1 MQNHFEI
8 TENSRNSTS
17 LSISPVPTVSSNVS
31 KDGSSNEYNDSSTS
45 SQTTDD
51 HNVDS
56 TTNEGF
62 INSGTFDYFIETNN
76 QSASSAEENADS
88 ENFDNNM
95 DTSLFEKSK
104 TTCDNLESKNSDESS
119 GLFIKK
125 SSASKN
131 LSFDKDETKF
141 DHEKNTNSFTS
152 KISDAE
158 NLVAVTNPTKSST
171 NTRISDGHKKNKE
184 KILEIFTKREN
195 LYASLNKDIKK
206 EQNLLDYIPG
216 LYLLL
221 NLEKDE
227 GSNGLVNK
235 TIISKESLEKL
246 CNELVPKSFKSLLL
260 IKKIINQKVCD
271 LLVSSN
277 KTGNPSLR
285 SGIYLLIVNVN
296 FGLVIH
302 WPEHGCYEDNASEQL
317 KKNMVKFHRYLTK
330 LTDHQICLMSSSD
343 LKYFEWELR
352 NDGDGDSDYSD
363 KSENEEDETCYEFEV
378 KKSQEEKEDFQLHKG
393 FKVQLPNYIQPD
405 LKIIHHNGTS
415 MQPTVVES
423 VSHQAFITQ
432 NIIKSSSVMKK
443 CSEIFSKSY
452 NRIPFKELIKRYS
465 LKIEEN
471 SMDMTLLKKFIEIC
485 LDDEKELLTSYEESV
500 KAEKER
506 NSRKKENIKE
516 EIRRDAEIITNMA
529 WMKLKETYSKF
540 EETIKDDNTV
550 PKFEESKIKEIHEK
564 YPDINK
570 KIEESIL
577 IKSNPWKSLKEKFQF
592 CSLMTIEMFDNT
604 NSKDNPDSNKVE
616 SCFSEFF
623 YNTFADK
630 EETDLT
636 KLVNKHAEK
645 SLASITTGPNSESH
659 DIEPHFIEHSIQKAK
674 QIANNLP
681 DSKFVNELYD
691 FKSTS
696 ISNFKIFDIS
706 QEKNNLIIDS
716 FLKNF
721 KKWRETFSEN
731 VKNIV
736 PKYTNVKTYY
746 EEELSKEL
754 SQKIK
759 VIEKQE
765 FTRVC
770 LLLEEKFPD
779 GPTFKII
786 EAEGKIFCKNL
797 KLTYEID
804 SIQPDH
810 LNITLYETHLE
821 ESENSN
827 IQENELYVPKLHLD
841 SNKHTSFK
849 IDPERYELRKISQ
862 FENGKFLII
871 LQNKKS
877 NQIEIFFEN
886 SNRLKSAFQL
896 SNLKPLK
903 TLNPDG
909 DCLFAINEP
918 KGLIG
923 IYVAEKGVLNVYAFD
938 ENQINLYGRNPN
950 IQILQYYNNSAPDI
964 KHFFFIKTTEELCFV
979 ETNDKAKIYN
989 LVTGRFRHETLKFPP
1004 YSINISSTPDGSCI
1018 VVFVKE
1024 KSIKSLQAVS
1034 NEDDIFKAHVYFCSN
1049 LGSTANKSKKI
1060 VELPSNM
1067 NSPQFFQFSFI
1078 NNRQLHLS
1086 TINVE
1091 KNLFHSLITKITLE
1105 KTNYRFQKCNQRK
1118 SIGQIKLQG
1127 IITDSDN
1134 NRYSNLKGKNTNFK
1148 HKVQKGEYIVI
1159 KKEKLSVVDVISN
1172 TELKVAG
1179 VYQSLSL
1186 DNDTWVDFQIEPK
1199 TKLNGFIDAYK
1210 LMFEKYPVES
1220 CIDPEQNQ
1228 SLNLKIVLDV
1238 NDDVKH
1244 EIYGRNFENYV
1255 INMFNEL
1262 KKPASV
1268 LKHFKT
1274 TVTTFSELDI
1284 EENNFISEHSIEYQ
1298 LGEWI
1303 IQLSCLIPIQIA
1315 VAKNN
1320 QFQPLRDG
1328 LASNELDIDFD
1339 DEYGCCFGGI
1349 AENISLGWYEG
1360 IFKHFGNRQVKVV
1373 SSMGEQSCGKS
1384 YMLNHLVGTTFDGSA
1399 MRCTEGVWMSLVI
1412 TKEIIY
1418 VALDFEGLK
1427 SLERTPQ
1434 EDLFLT
1440 LFNTMVSNLILFKN
1454 QFAVSR
1460 DMSEMFQRFQ
1470 DGATF
1475 FKSDSNIFQAKL
1487 CIIIKDVH
1495 ERDRQGVVDEFY
1507 LRFEDLV
1514 QRQGKDNFIIRM
1526 YKSGLTIFPWPLFN
1540 NSDWFKTLKTVRKKL
1555 VNENIKYKN
1564 GQTFLQ
1570 NIKVIMAKL
1579 KICDWGSLDE
1589 NLVQMRL
1596 SILKKTLPVAISYG
1610 LEQNEQEIKPLIIYD
1625 TGEKIDDQ
1633 PHLSKFAETFN
1644 TQNEL
1649 FPDSD
1654 VLLFEENADFIDF
1667 SYDLRNQFEENIQ
1680 QRKESANDSEWFNK
1694 LELFFKFI
1702 IERRIYRVEQW
1713 FLQNITKFPQDNSE
1727 VVIGKY
1733 ALEKEINNLRL
1744 FWTLCGLSCQDCGL
1758 HCLKNLGHTDK
1769 HDCKT
1774 NHKCHFSC
1782 QFTEAHSSYV
1792 PTCSYKA
1799 GHDGKHACNKASHLC
1814 RKPCKLSD
1822 RHNCQKV
1829 CSKDIGH
1836 KDDEHM
1842 CQSNHHYCGEPCSLF
1857 TSTNKGD
1864 YECPNIC
1871 IIPCEL
1877 EHDQHH
1883 CENET
1888 CPIECPISDCRNR
1901 CQSNNHFHAYSSEST
1916 VNHFCGNDH
1925 QCLEECEEP
1934 GICKI
1939 LTEPKK
1945 EEATYKVLIK
1955 ESSISFFKYI
1965 QQSERMRCVKRIPPN
1980 SFKHE
1985 GIHSH
1990 NENGVHF
1997 CDKKCQFCEYYCNL
2011 PHGHSQTL
2019 HETTHGN
2026 MVQTEFTGGFTAE
2039 NDEFEYKGHKLQ
2051 IGDQGSF
2058 VLCNFYCKE
2067 SGRHR
2072 HIDYCQNVEA
2082 CNNGQQ
2088 GHEVIHLDAPIK
2100 PNPDDKKDFVTH
2112 KLFWERTGFKD
2123 PYSAQE
2129 QAEFAKCDHECPDEA
2144 HNKQQSSNSAIPAK
2158 SYCELEIFH
2167 KPLNPSSG
2175 TSTDIGYISL
2185 DGHQFGCDN
2194 PNKREA
2200 AFHIIFA
2207 LDQSGS
2213 ICSSDRKHLENIC
2226 SNMHQ
2231 KSPESLRRHEPSLMK
2246 KL

>member
-1 MQNHFEI
+1 
-8 TENSRNSTS
+8 
-17 LSISPVPTVSSNVS
+17 
-31 KDGSSNEYNDSSTS
+31 
-45 SQTTDD
+45 
-51 HNVDS
+51 
-56 TTNEGF
+56 
-62 INSGTFDYFIETNN
+62 
-76 QSASSAEENADS
+76 
-88 ENFDNNM
+88 
-95 DTSLFEKSK
+95 
-104 TTCDNLESKNSDESS
+104 
-119 GLFIKK
+119 
-125 SSASKN
+125 
-131 LSFDKDETKF
+131 
-141 DHEKNTNSFTS
+141 
-152 KISDAE
+152 
-158 NLVAVTNPTKSST
+158 
-171 NTRISDGHKKNKE
+171 
-184 KILEIFTKREN
+184 
-195 LYASLNKDIKK
+195 
-206 EQNLLDYIPG
+206 
-216 LYLLL
+216 
-221 NLEKDE
+221 
-227 GSNGLVNK
+227 
-235 TIISKESLEKL
+235 
-246 CNELVPKSFKSLLL
+246 
-260 IKKIINQKVCD
+260 
-271 LLVSSN
+271 
-277 KTGNPSLR
+277 
-285 SGIYLLIVNVN
+285 
-296 FGLVIH
+296 
-302 WPEHGCYEDNASEQL
+302 
-317 KKNMVKFHRYLTK
+317 
-330 LTDHQICLMSSSD
+330 
-343 LKYFEWELR
+343 
-352 NDGDGDSDYSD
+352 
-363 KSENEEDETCYEFEV
+363 
-378 KKSQEEKEDFQLHKG
+378 
-393 FKVQLPNYIQPD
+393 
-405 LKIIHHNGTS
+405 
-415 MQPTVVES
+415 
-423 VSHQAFITQ
+423 
-432 NIIKSSSVMKK
+432 
-443 CSEIFSKSY
+443 
-452 NRIPFKELIKRYS
+452 
-465 LKIEEN
+465 
-471 SMDMTLLKKFIEIC
+471 
-485 LDDEKELLTSYEESV
+485 
-500 KAEKER
+500 
-506 NSRKKENIKE
+506 
-516 EIRRDAEIITNMA
+516 MA
-529 WMKLKETYSKF
+529 WMRLKESYRYNDILNQLIIPLNNFDLLLLFNSKF
-540 EETIKDDNTV
+540 EVIINDDNTV
-550 PKFEESKIKEIHEK
+550 PKFNDSKIKEVYEK
-564 YPDINK
+564 YPAINQ
-570 KIEESIL
+570 KIEKAVVINSKL
-577 IKSNPWKSLKEKFQF
+577 WKTWKKRFLF
-592 CSLMTIEMFDNT
+592 CSFITMEIFNMPKNDNLELGS
-604 NSKDNPDSNKVE
+604 NSNFNNDQDSNDIPDSNEKLE
-616 SCFSEFF
+616 TNDNSNKKDNSDSNECKKIISEFF
-623 YNTFADK
+623 LKMLLD
-630 EETDLT
+630 EEKDYSKLT
-636 KLVNKHAEK
+636 KKY
-645 SLASITTGPNSESH
+645 T
-659 DIEPHFIEHSIQKAK
+659 
-674 QIANNLP
+674 
-681 DSKFVNELYD
+681 
-691 FKSTS
+691 
-696 ISNFKIFDIS
+696 DIS
-706 QEKNNLIIDS
+706 QEKNFLSTVQSFISNIGSMFKRSSSNEDDSHTIQPVVIESHVIERNIQKATQMANEISDSKFVKQLNNSELFNMTQETGDRVISIFFGEYQNWRNVQCSSNIKDII
-716 FLKNF
+716 
-721 KKWRETFSEN
+721 
-731 VKNIV
+731 
-736 PKYTNVKTYY
+736 PKYADIKDQY
-746 EEELSKEL
+746 EENLMKESL
-754 SQKIK
+754 QDTKKI
-759 VIEKQE
+759 EEHE
-765 FTRVC
+765 FKRIC
-770 LLLEEKFPD
+770 SILEEKFSK
-779 GPTFKII
+779 GTTFKLLKI
-786 EAEGKIFCKNL
+786 EARYTHSLTF
-797 KLTYEID
+797 TYEIE
-804 SIQPDH
+804 SIQPDQ
-810 LNITLYETHLE
+810 LNITLYETRLE

-827 IQENELYVPKLHLD
+827 IQKYELHVPKLHLD
-841 SNKHTSFK
+841 NDKNSHASFK

-871 LQNKKS
+871 LRNKKS

-923 IYVAEKGVLNVYAFD
+923 IYVAEKGLNVYAFD
-938 ENQINLYGRNPN
+938 ENQASLYSRNPN

-979 ETNDKAKIYN
+979 ETNGKTKIYN
-989 LVTGRFRHETLKFPP
+989 LVTGQFHPATLQFPP
-1004 YSINISSTPDGSCI
+1004 DSINMSSTPDGSCI

-1024 KSIKSLQAVS
+1024 KSTAS
-1034 NEDDIFKAHVYFCSN
+1034 NNDENGTAYVYFCSN
-1049 LGSTANKSKKI
+1049 MGNTANKV
-1060 VELPSNM
+1060 VELPPNM
-1067 NSPQFFQFSFI
+1067 NSIELLQFSSI
-1078 NNRQLHLS
+1078 NNRQIHLT
-1086 TINVE
+1086 TIDIKN
-1091 KNLFHSLITKITLE
+1091 NLFLSLVTKITLE
-1105 KTNYRFQKCNQRK
+1105 KTQYRFQQCNQGK
-1118 SIGQIKLQG
+1118 LVGQVKLLR
-1127 IITDSDN
+1127 IFTDSN
-1134 NRYSNLKGKNTNFK
+1134 NNNYSSLKGKNTSFK
-1148 HKVQKGEYIVI
+1148 HAVHKGEYIVI

-1179 VYQSLSL
+1179 VYQTLSL
-1186 DNDTWVDFQIEPK
+1186 DDDTWIDFQIEPK
-1199 TKLNGFIDAYK
+1199 IKLNGFIDAYK

-1220 CIDPEQNQ
+1220 CIDPEQNRP
-1228 SLNLKIVLDV
+1228 LNLKIVLDI
-1238 NDDVKH
+1238 NDDCKD
-1244 EIYGRNFENYV
+1244 ENYDRKFEKYV
-1255 INMFNEL
+1255 VSMFNEL
-1262 KKPASV
+1262 KKKTKKPASI

-1284 EENNFISEHSIEYQ
+1284 EENDFISKHSNKYQ
-1298 LGEWI
+1298 LGDFV

-1320 QFQPLRDG
+1320 QFQPLRDE
-1328 LASNELDIDFD
+1328 S
-1339 DEYGCCFGGI
+1339 
-1349 AENISLGWYEG
+1349 ISLGWYEG

-1412 TKEIIY
+1412 TKKNIY

-1460 DMSEMFQRFQ
+1460 DMSEIFQRFQ
-1470 DGATF
+1470 DGAAF
-1475 FKSDSNIFQAKL
+1475 FKSDSNIFQVKL

-1495 ERDRQGVVDEFY
+1495 ESDRQGIVDEFY
-1507 LRFEDLV
+1507 LRFEDLI
-1514 QRQGKDNFIIRM
+1514 QRQGKDNFITRM
-1526 YKSGLTIFPWPLFN
+1526 YKSGLTIFPWPLFS
-1540 NSDWFKTLKTVRKKL
+1540 NSAWFKTLETVRKKL
-1555 VNENIKYKN
+1555 INQNIKYQN
-1564 GQTFLQ
+1564 AQTFLQ

-1589 NLVQMRL
+1589 NLVQMHL

-1625 TGEKIDDQ
+1625 TGKKIDDQ
-1633 PHLSKFAETFN
+1633 PHLPKFAETFN
-1644 TQNEL
+1644 TQNQL

-1774 NHKCHFSC
+1774 YHKCHFSC

-1829 CSKDIGH
+1829 CSKNIGH

-1842 CQSNHHYCGEPCSLF
+1842 CQSKHHYCGEPCSLF

-1888 CPIECPISDCRNR
+1888 CPIECPISDCQNR

-1925 QCLEECEEP
+1925 QCLEDCEEP

-1965 QQSERMRCVKRIPPN
+1965 QQSERMRCIKRIPPN

-1990 NENGVHF
+1990 NESGVHF

-2067 SGRHR
+2067 LGRHR

-2082 CNNGQQ
+2082 CKNGQQ
-2088 GHEVIHLDAPIK
+2088 GHEVIHLDVPLE
-2100 PNPDDKKDFVTH
+2100 PNPDNKKDYVTH

-2123 PYSAQE
+2123 PYSEQE

-2144 HNKQQSSNSAIPAK
+2144 HNKQQSSNNAIPTK

-2175 TSTDIGYISL
+2175 TSTGIGYISL

-2226 SNMHQ
+2226 SSMHQ

-2246 KL
+2246 K

>member
-1 MQNHFEI
+1 
-8 TENSRNSTS
+8 
-17 LSISPVPTVSSNVS
+17 
-31 KDGSSNEYNDSSTS
+31 
-45 SQTTDD
+45 
-51 HNVDS
+51 
-56 TTNEGF
+56 
-62 INSGTFDYFIETNN
+62 
-76 QSASSAEENADS
+76 
-88 ENFDNNM
+88 
-95 DTSLFEKSK
+95 
-104 TTCDNLESKNSDESS
+104 
-119 GLFIKK
+119 
-125 SSASKN
+125 
-131 LSFDKDETKF
+131 
-141 DHEKNTNSFTS
+141 
-152 KISDAE
+152 
-158 NLVAVTNPTKSST
+158 
-171 NTRISDGHKKNKE
+171 
-184 KILEIFTKREN
+184 
-195 LYASLNKDIKK
+195 
-206 EQNLLDYIPG
+206 
-216 LYLLL
+216 
-221 NLEKDE
+221 
-227 GSNGLVNK
+227 
-235 TIISKESLEKL
+235 
-246 CNELVPKSFKSLLL
+246 
-260 IKKIINQKVCD
+260 
-271 LLVSSN
+271 
-277 KTGNPSLR
+277 
-285 SGIYLLIVNVN
+285 
-296 FGLVIH
+296 
-302 WPEHGCYEDNASEQL
+302 
-317 KKNMVKFHRYLTK
+317 
-330 LTDHQICLMSSSD
+330 
-343 LKYFEWELR
+343 
-352 NDGDGDSDYSD
+352 
-363 KSENEEDETCYEFEV
+363 
-378 KKSQEEKEDFQLHKG
+378 
-393 FKVQLPNYIQPD
+393 
-405 LKIIHHNGTS
+405 
-415 MQPTVVES
+415 
-423 VSHQAFITQ
+423 
-432 NIIKSSSVMKK
+432 
-443 CSEIFSKSY
+443 
-452 NRIPFKELIKRYS
+452 
-465 LKIEEN
+465 
-471 SMDMTLLKKFIEIC
+471 
-485 LDDEKELLTSYEESV
+485 
-500 KAEKER
+500 
-506 NSRKKENIKE
+506 
-516 EIRRDAEIITNMA
+516 
-529 WMKLKETYSKF
+529 
-540 EETIKDDNTV
+540 
-550 PKFEESKIKEIHEK
+550 
-564 YPDINK
+564 
-570 KIEESIL
+570 
-577 IKSNPWKSLKEKFQF
+577 
-592 CSLMTIEMFDNT
+592 
-604 NSKDNPDSNKVE
+604 
-616 SCFSEFF
+616 
-623 YNTFADK
+623 
-630 EETDLT
+630 
-636 KLVNKHAEK
+636 
-645 SLASITTGPNSESH
+645 
-659 DIEPHFIEHSIQKAK
+659 
-674 QIANNLP
+674 
-681 DSKFVNELYD
+681 
-691 FKSTS
+691 
-696 ISNFKIFDIS
+696 
-706 QEKNNLIIDS
+706 
-716 FLKNF
+716 
-721 KKWRETFSEN
+721 
-731 VKNIV
+731 
-736 PKYTNVKTYY
+736 
-746 EEELSKEL
+746 
-754 SQKIK
+754 
-759 VIEKQE
+759 
-765 FTRVC
+765 
-770 LLLEEKFPD
+770 
-779 GPTFKII
+779 
-786 EAEGKIFCKNL
+786 
-797 KLTYEID
+797 
-804 SIQPDH
+804 
-810 LNITLYETHLE
+810 
-821 ESENSN
+821 
-827 IQENELYVPKLHLD
+827 
-841 SNKHTSFK
+841 
-849 IDPERYELRKISQ
+849 
-862 FENGKFLII
+862 
-871 LQNKKS
+871 
-877 NQIEIFFEN
+877 
-886 SNRLKSAFQL
+886 
-896 SNLKPLK
+896 
-903 TLNPDG
+903 
-909 DCLFAINEP
+909 
-918 KGLIG
+918 
-923 IYVAEKGVLNVYAFD
+923 
-938 ENQINLYGRNPN
+938 
-950 IQILQYYNNSAPDI
+950 
-964 KHFFFIKTTEELCFV
+964 
-979 ETNDKAKIYN
+979 
-989 LVTGRFRHETLKFPP
+989 
-1004 YSINISSTPDGSCI
+1004 SINMSSTPDGSCI

-1024 KSIKSLQAVS
+1024 KSTASNDDENGTGEK
-1034 NEDDIFKAHVYFCSN
+1034 NEDNECPEEQKGSNSKDLTSNDVFKAYVYFCSN
-1049 LGSTANKSKKI
+1049 LGKTANKV

-1067 NSPQFFQFSFI
+1067 NSLQLFQFSSI
-1078 NNRQLHLS
+1078 NGCQMHLT
-1086 TINVE
+1086 TIDIEN
-1091 KNLFHSLITKITLE
+1091 NLFHSLITKITLQ
-1105 KTNYRFQKCNQRK
+1105 KTQCQFQQCNQGK
-1118 SIGQIKLQG
+1118 PIGQIRLLK
-1127 IITDSDN
+1127 ITSDN
-1134 NRYSNLKGKNTNFK
+1134 DKNRCSILKTNFNHNIK
-1148 HKVQKGEYIVI
+1148 EGEHIVI

-1179 VYQSLSL
+1179 VYQTLSL
-1186 DNDTWVDFQIEPK
+1186 DDDTWIGFQTVPK
-1199 TKLNGFIDAYK
+1199 TKLNGFIDVYK
-1210 LMFEKYPVES
+1210 LMFEKYPIGS

-1228 SLNLKIVLDV
+1228 LLNLKIVLDI
-1238 NDDVKH
+1238 NDDCKD
-1244 EIYGRNFENYV
+1244 ENYDRKFEKYV
-1255 INMFNEL
+1255 VSMFNEL
-1262 KKPASV
+1262 RKKTKKPAFI
-1268 LKHFKT
+1268 LKHFKKT

-1284 EENNFISEHSIEYQ
+1284 EENNFISKHSNKYQ
-1298 LGEWI
+1298 LGDFV

-1328 LASNELDIDFD
+1328 LSSNELDIDFD
-1339 DEYGCCFGGI
+1339 VEHGCHFDGI
-1349 AENISLGWYEG
+1349 AESISLGWYES

-1412 TKEIIY
+1412 AKEIIY

-1434 EDLFLT
+1434 EDFFLT
-1440 LFNTMVSNLILFKN
+1440 LFNTMVSNLILFKT

-1460 DMSEMFQRFQ
+1460 DMSEIFQRFQ
-1470 DGATF
+1470 DGAAF
-1475 FKSDSNIFQAKL
+1475 FKSDSNIFQVKL

-1495 ERDRQGVVDEFY
+1495 ESDRQGIVDEFY
-1507 LRFEDLV
+1507 LRFEDLI
-1514 QRQGKDNFIIRM
+1514 QRQGKDNFITRM
-1526 YKSGLTIFPWPLFN
+1526 YKSGLTIFPWPLFS
-1540 NSDWFKTLKTVRKKL
+1540 NSAWFKTLETVRKKL
-1555 VNENIKYKN
+1555 INQNIKYQN
-1564 GQTFLQ
+1564 AQTFLQ

-1589 NLVQMRL
+1589 NLVQMHL

-1625 TGEKIDDQ
+1625 TGKKIDDQ
-1633 PHLSKFAETFN
+1633 PHLPKFAETFN
-1644 TQNEL
+1644 TQNQL

-1774 NHKCHFSC
+1774 YHKCHFSC

-1829 CSKDIGH
+1829 CSKNIGH

-1842 CQSNHHYCGEPCSLF
+1842 CQSKHHYCGEPCSLF

-1888 CPIECPISDCRNR
+1888 CPIECPISDCQNR

-1925 QCLEECEEP
+1925 QCLEDCEEP

-1965 QQSERMRCVKRIPPN
+1965 QQSERMRCIKRIPPN

-1990 NENGVHF
+1990 NESGVHF

-2067 SGRHR
+2067 LGRHR

-2082 CNNGQQ
+2082 CKNGQQ
-2088 GHEVIHLDAPIK
+2088 GHEVIHLDVPLES
-2100 PNPDDKKDFVTH
+2100 NPDDKKDYVTH

-2123 PYSAQE
+2123 PYSEQE

-2144 HNKQQSSNSAIPAK
+2144 HNKQQSSNNAIPTK

-2175 TSTDIGYISL
+2175 TSTGIGYISL

-2226 SNMHQ
+2226 SSMHQ

>member
-1 MQNHFEI
+1 MQNHLEI

-17 LSISPVPTVSSNVS
+17 LSVSPVPTVSSNVS
-31 KDGSSNEYNDSSTS
+31 NDGSSNEYNDSSTS

-51 HNVDS
+51 HNVHS

-88 ENFDNNM
+88 ENFNNNM
-95 DTSLFEKSK
+95 DTSLFDKSK

-131 LSFDKDETKF
+131 LSFDKDETNF
-141 DHEKNTNSFTS
+141 DHEKNTNSSTS
-152 KISDAE
+152 KIPDAE
-158 NLVAVTNPTKSST
+158 SLIAVTNPIKSFT
-171 NTRISDGHKKNKE
+171 SDGHKKNKE
-184 KILEIFTKREN
+184 KISEIFTKREN

-206 EQNLLDYIPG
+206 EQDLLDYIPG

-221 NLEKDE
+221 SLEKDE

-246 CNELVPKSFKSLLL
+246 CNELVPKSFKSVSNINYSKLNRVSFNLVGCYGNYELIARLLL
-260 IKKIINQKVCD
+260 TKKIINQRVYD

-277 KTGNPSLR
+277 KSENPSLR

-317 KKNMVKFHRYLTK
+317 KKNMINFHRYLTK
-330 LTDHQICLMSSSD
+330 LTDYQICLMSNSD
-343 LKYFEWELR
+343 LTCFEWETR
-352 NDGDGDSDYSD
+352 KDGNGFYDNDID
-363 KSENEEDETCYEFEV
+363 NEKDETCYEFEV
-378 KKSQEEKEDFQLHKG
+378 KESQEEKEDFQLHKG

-432 NIIKSSSVMKK
+432 NIIKSSSVMKR
-443 CSEIFSKSY
+443 CSAIYSKSHH
-452 NRIPFKELIKRYS
+452 PFKEYIKGYS
-465 LKIEEN
+465 LKVEKN
-471 SMDMTLLKKFIEIC
+471 SMDMTLLK
-485 LDDEKELLTSYEESV
+485 
-500 KAEKER
+500 
-506 NSRKKENIKE
+506 N
-516 EIRRDAEIITNMA
+516 
-529 WMKLKETYSKF
+529 KF

-550 PKFEESKIKEIHEK
+550 HKFEESKINEINEK
-564 YPDINK
+564 YPYINK

-577 IKSNPWKSLKEKFQF
+577 IRSNPWKSLKEKFQF
-592 CSLMTIEMFDNT
+592 CSFMTIEMFIKWKTNNT

-623 YNTFADK
+623 CNTFADK

-659 DIEPHFIEHSIQKAK
+659 VIEPHVIEPNIRKAK
-674 QIANNLP
+674 QIAKHVP

-691 FKSTS
+691 FKSIS
-696 ISNFKIFDIS
+696 ISNFEIFNIS
-706 QEKNNLIIDS
+706 QEKKNVIIDS
-716 FLKNF
+716 FLENF
-721 KKWRETFSEN
+721 KKWRKGFSEN
-731 VKNIV
+731 VKNII

-746 EEELSKEL
+746 EEKLSKEL

-759 VIEKQE
+759 AIEKQE

-779 GPTFKII
+779 GPIFKII
-786 EAEGKIFCKNL
+786 EAEETTFYKYL
-797 KLTYEID
+797 KLTYEIE

-827 IQENELYVPKLHLD
+827 IQKNELYVPKLHLD

-871 LQNKKS
+871 LRNKKS

-923 IYVAEKGVLNVYAFD
+923 IYVAEKGLNVYAFD
-938 ENQINLYGRNPN
+938 ENQTNLYGRNPN
-950 IQILQYYNNSAPDI
+950 IQILQYYNNSAPVI
-964 KHFFFIKTTEELCFV
+964 KYFFFIKTTEELCFV

-989 LVTGRFRHETLKFPP
+989 LVTGQFRPATLQFPP
-1004 YSINISSTPDGSCI
+1004 DSINMSSTPDGSCI

-1049 LGSTANKSKKI
+1049 LGSTANK
-1060 VELPSNM
+1060 
-1067 NSPQFFQFSFI
+1067 
-1078 NNRQLHLS
+1078 R
-1086 TINVE
+1086 
-1091 KNLFHSLITKITLE
+1091 
-1105 KTNYRFQKCNQRK
+1105 
-1118 SIGQIKLQG
+1118 
-1127 IITDSDN
+1127 IITNSDN

-1186 DNDTWVDFQIEPK
+1186 DNDTWMDFQIEPK

-1210 LMFEKYPVES
+1210 SMFEKYPVES

-1274 TVTTFSELDI
+1274 TVATFSGLDI

-1412 TKEIIY
+1412 TKKNIY

-1470 DGATF
+1470 DGAAF

-1495 ERDRQGVVDEFY
+1495 KSDRKGVVDEFY
-1507 LRFEDLV
+1507 LKFEDLV
-1514 QRQGKDNFIIRM
+1514 QRQGEDNFITRM
-1526 YKSGLTIFPWPLFN
+1526 YRSGLTIFPWPLFN
-1540 NSDWFKTLKTVRKKL
+1540 DPAWFKTLKTVKTKL
-1555 VNENIKYKN
+1555 DDQKAKYENA
-1564 GQTFLQ
+1564 QTFLQ
-1570 NIKVIMAKL
+1570 NTKVIMAKL
-1579 KICDWGSLDE
+1579 KICDWGPLDE

-1596 SILKKTLPVAISYG
+1596 SILKRILPVVISYG
-1610 LEQNEQEIKPLIIYD
+1610 LEQKEQEIRPLLNHD
-1625 TGEKIDDQ
+1625 TGEEIDDQ

-1644 TQNEL
+1644 TQNQI

-1654 VLLFEENADFIDF
+1654 VLLFEENADFVDF
-1667 SYDLRNQFEENIQ
+1667 SSDLRTHFEENIQ
-1680 QRKESANDSEWFNK
+1680 KRKCSENDSEWFKK
-1694 LELFFKFI
+1694 LQLFFRFLV
-1702 IERRIYRVEQW
+1702 ERRIYRVEEW
-1713 FLQNITKFPQDNSE
+1713 FSENISKFPQDNSE

-1733 ALEKEINNLRL
+1733 ALEKEIDKLMH
-1744 FWTLCGLSCQDCGL
+1744 FWTLCSLSCQDCGL
-1758 HCLKNLGHTDK
+1758 HCLKNHDHTDK

-1774 NHKCHFSC
+1774 NHECHFSC
-1782 QFTEAHSSYV
+1782 QFVEAHSSV
-1792 PTCSYKA
+1792 IPVCSYKA

-1814 RKPCKLSD
+1814 GKPCNFSD
-1822 RHNCQKV
+1822 KRNCQKV

-1842 CQSNHHYCGEPCSLF
+1842 CQSKRHYCGEPCSLI
-1857 TSTNKGD
+1857 TSTNKGDKGD
-1864 YECPNIC
+1864 YECPNKC
-1871 IIPCEL
+1871 IMPCEL
-1877 EHDQHH
+1877 EHDQHR

-1888 CPIECPISDCRNR
+1888 CPIECPISDCQKR
-1901 CQSNNHFHAYSSEST
+1901 CQSNNHFHAYTELA
-1916 VNHFCGNDH
+1916 VNHFCGNEH
-1925 QCLEECEEP
+1925 QCFKKCQEP

-1945 EEATYKVLIK
+1945 EEATYNGLIK
-1955 ESSISFFKYI
+1955 ETSISFFKYI
-1965 QQSERMRCVKRIPPN
+1965 QQSERMRCNKRIPPN
-1980 SFKHE
+1980 SFEHE
-1985 GIHSH
+1985 GTHSH
-1990 NENGVHF
+1990 DGSHF
-1997 CDKKCQFCEYYCNL
+1997 CDKKCQFCTYYCNL
-2011 PHGHSQTL
+2011 PYGHPQIL

-2026 MVQTEFTGGFTAE
+2026 MTLTEFTAE

-2067 SGRHR
+2067 LGRHR

-2082 CNNGQQ
+2082 CKNGQQ
-2088 GHEVIHLDAPIK
+2088 GHEVIHLDVPLE
-2100 PNPDDKKDFVTH
+2100 PNPDNKKDYVTH

-2144 HNKQQSSNSAIPAK
+2144 HNMQQSSNSATTTK

-2167 KPLNPSSG
+2167 KPLNQSSNA
-2175 TSTDIGYISL
+2175 STGSGYISL
-2185 DGHQFGCDN
+2185 DGHQFSCDN
-2194 PNKREA
+2194 PNKSEA

-2207 LDQSGS
+2207 LDRSYS
-2213 ICSSDRKHLENIC
+2213 MSHNDRKPLENIRLGIREKIA
-2226 SNMHQ
+2226 Q
-2231 KSPESLRRHEPSLMK
+2231 RHDNRLGAVYSA
-2246 KL
+2246 